1 MIPPPYPSRKKREVA
16 KAWPRALAISSPV
29 TTTAGCPVGAESQP
43 GGPPDWPGHRSPD
56 WAGRGETGRRG
67 ESSSHRARSCAIR
80 STRRRVGRFCSW
92 SVRARTGRFLQ
103 REPDV
108 PGEHGAAGELGAV
121 ASCSDDGGPDGFLPQ
136 NVVPLAQ
143 GAAPDGPA
151 QEHADVP
158 VGKGIGRRLP
168 DQIRHTAGKGQGD
181 LPRRQGGFDDWSG
194 DWGNL
199 SLPQASRHLQ
209 SLDQALYSRGQVRF
223 RHPLARSQ
231 MA

>member
-1 MIPPPYPSRKKREVA
+1 MAQGLGHIFSSDHHSGAAQLGQNLSQAARQVGQVIIARAGQAREKQGGGGVLLPPGPKLCNPLRQ
-16 KAWPRALAISSPV
+16 
-29 TTTAGCPVGAESQP
+29 TAGGQILLLVCESEDRQ
-43 GGPPDWPGHRSPD
+43 
-56 WAGRGETGRRG
+56 
-67 ESSSHRARSCAIR
+67 I
-80 STRRRVGRFCSW
+80 
-92 SVRARTGRFLQ
+92 LQ

-181 LPRRQGGFDDWSG
+181 LPRREG
-194 DWGNL
+194 DLPIGQEAGGNL